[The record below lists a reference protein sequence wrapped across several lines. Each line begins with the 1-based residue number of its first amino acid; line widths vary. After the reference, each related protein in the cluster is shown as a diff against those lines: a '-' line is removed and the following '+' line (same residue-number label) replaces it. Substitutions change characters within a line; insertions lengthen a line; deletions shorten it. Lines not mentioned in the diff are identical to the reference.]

1 MGMLKRDESS
11 GRNAAARAHAF
22 VRSILILGGTIEA
35 RNLAEKLAGDELF
48 RTTYSLAGLTRVPV
62 TVDGTDVR
70 KGGFNGEQGFRDYLV
85 SSGTDVVIDATH
97 PFAER
102 MTETACRVSR
112 CLRLPHIVVQR
123 PPWAQGPGDDW
134 HPVAAAE
141 DLAQLVPEDASVFLA
156 TGRKRAGD
164 FASILPGR
172 RLLCRVIDLPDQPF
186 PVSNGNWVAG
196 RPPFSVESE
205 VELFRSEGIDWLV
218 TRNSGGRMAESKLE
232 AARILGLPVAM
243 FGRPPLPN
251 CKVVE
256 SVEACLE
263 WLSTIRFDGTAATES
278 PMGPGGKRERQ

>member
-1 MGMLKRDESS
+1 MLKRGDSS
-11 GRNAAARAHAF
+11 GRKAAAHAPAI

-35 RNLAEKLAGDELF
+35 RNLAERLAGDERF
-48 RTTYSLAGLTRVPV
+48 RTTYSLAGITRFPV

-85 SSGTDVVIDATH
+85 SSGTDVVVDATH

-102 MTETACRVSR
+102 MTETASRVSR
-112 CLRLPHIVVQR
+112 DLRLPHIVVQR
-123 PPWAQGPGDDW
+123 PPWALGPGDDW

-141 DLAQLVPEDASVFLA
+141 DLAQLVPKDATVFLA
-156 TGRKRAGD
+156 TGRNRAGTL
-164 FASILPGR
+164 ASILPGR

-186 PVSNGNWVAG
+186 PASNGKWIAG

-243 FGRPPLPN
+243 LGRPPLPN
-251 CKVVE
+251 CTVVE

-263 WLSTIRFDGTAATES
+263 WLSTIGFEGTAATES
-278 PMGPGGKRERQ
+278 PMGPAGKRKSR